1 MLLYSMKGYSI
12 LNSNRRNDE
21 VENKAQGLNDALFN
35 AENKA
40 ESLNEEL
47 FSTQKTEKPKDL
59 VEKSGYFAGT
69 QGSGDFSVVSEDSA
83 MDDDGMKR
91 LWLRIGALMLALIVA
106 FSGAFFGVYFVCR
119 TSILGSSEFFEALMA
134 KYAGIETSKVEVDYI
149 TGEYRGDNIALSEKI
164 LKSSVLIRVKG
175 KDGSSASGGETA
187 SGSGFVLKYDSSTSE
202 ALIITNHH
210 VVYGAKQFYVE
221 LYSGEKV
228 EGEIMH
234 LDEMSD
240 LAVIKIVSPV
250 ALTPVTVADSSK
262 LKYGQGLAVA
272 GNPLGLGFSVSFGN
286 VSCPDR
292 DAGDI
297 GGNLVQ
303 LDVSV
308 NPGNSGGGAFDTEGN
323 LIGVVVSKASGT
335 SVDGIGYAI
344 PSNRMLSVVN
354 DLLKFGYVKGR
365 AALGVTVV
373 NVTAENYASAMA
385 GTLNG
390 YLYNIENKR
399 YGVYVIESTNSAEL
413 KKGDRIVSIDG
424 ITVTTNTSLLKAISK
439 LAPGS
444 EVKMVI
450 ERAKPSSDG
459 NGVAFEQKTVS
470 ILLKER
476 DWADKNVT
484 E

>member
-1 MLLYSMKGYSI
+1 MKGQGI
-12 LNSNRRNDE
+12 LNSNKQNDK
-21 VENKAQGLNDALFN
+21 VENKAKSLNDALFRS
-35 AENKA
+35 ENKA
-40 ESLNEEL
+40 KSLNEEL
-47 FSTQKTEKPKDL
+47 FSAQKSENPKAL
-59 VEKSGYFAGT
+59 IEKSGYFT
-69 QGSGDFSVVSEDSA
+69 EDRGSGDFSSVSAGGALNE
-83 MDDDGMKR
+83 DGMKR
-91 LWLRIGALMLALIVA
+91 LWIRIGVLMLALIVA

-119 TSILGSSEFFEALMA
+119 TSILGNSDFFEALMA
-134 KYAGIETSKVEVDYI
+134 KYAGIETSTVEVDYI
-149 TGEYRGDNIALSEKI
+149 TGEYRGDNIELSEKI
-164 LKSSVLIRVKG
+164 LKSSVLVRVKG
-175 KDGSSASGGETA
+175 KDGSSSSGGETA

-210 VVYGAKQFYVE
+210 VVYGSKQFSVE

-228 EGEIMH
+228 DAEIMH
-234 LDEMSD
+234 LDEISD
-240 LAVIKIVSPV
+240 LAIIKIVSPV
-250 ALTPVTVADSSK
+250 ELTPVTVADSSK

-272 GNPLGLGFSVSFGN
+272 GNPLGLGFSVSFGS

-292 DAGDI
+292 NTGDI
-297 GGNLVQ
+297 GGNLIQ

-365 AALGVTVV
+365 AALGITVV
-373 NVTAENYASAMA
+373 NVTVENYASVMA
-385 GTLNG
+385 GALNG
-390 YLYNIENKR
+390 YLFNIENKR
-399 YGVYVIESTNSAEL
+399 YGVYVIESTNSTEL

-439 LAPGS
+439 LSPGS
-444 EVKMVI
+444 EVKVII
-450 ERAKPSSDG
+450 ERATTSSDG
-459 NGVAFEQKTVS
+459 SGVAFEQKTVS
-470 ILLKER
+470 ILLQER